1 MSTKVVS
8 RFHIGSVC
16 MKEFYYSVN
25 VLSYNGHIF
34 KPVDNVVLFF
44 LESISEINEFTLYFD
59 RLNSK
64 GY

>member
-1 MSTKVVS
+1 MSTKVVG

-16 MKEFYYSVN
+16 MEFYYSVN

-34 KPVDNVVLFF
+34 KPVDNVVLF

>member
-1 MSTKVVS
+1 MSTKVVG

-34 KPVDNVVLFF
+34 KPVDNVVLF
-44 LESISEINEFTLYFD
+44 LNQLHAVELHHRNNE
-59 RLNSK
+59 K
-64 GY
+64 